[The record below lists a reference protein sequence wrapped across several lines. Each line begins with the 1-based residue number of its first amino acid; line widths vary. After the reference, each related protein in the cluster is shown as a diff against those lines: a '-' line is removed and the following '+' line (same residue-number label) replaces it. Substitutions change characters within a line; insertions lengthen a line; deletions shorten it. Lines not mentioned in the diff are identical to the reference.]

1 MSWPLHAKGPFQAGD
16 FQSAV
21 TRGLTSNCPLE
32 GIMSVSSK
40 SRLVPRLTCRYPPS
54 ASATLNTWR
63 STTTEAAW
71 DPIYRPTPRPITLSN
86 DDSRLYYPA
95 AGAEPTT
102 RGGEDLAE
110 RLNPKKLS
118 FFKGADESR
127 EHKPDN
133 LGRKFGRDEL

>member
-1 MSWPLHAKGPFQAGD
+1 M
-16 FQSAV
+16 
-21 TRGLTSNCPLE
+21 
-32 GIMSVSSK
+32 
-40 SRLVPRLTCRYPPS
+40 
-54 ASATLNTWR
+54 LNTRR

-102 RGGEDLAE
+102 QSGEDDLKE
-110 RLNPKKLS
+110 RLNPKQLK